1 MRNGTGMQV
10 TGAGMEKLMRD
21 LERLARQDLL
31 VGFPEGEAR
40 DDGLSNAQL
49 AYIHDN
55 GAPEANIPARPFMA
69 PAIEDVKQQL
79 GDKAGQVARA
89 LTQGRDVIDQGMHQ
103 MGLIASVA
111 IKDKINSNIPPQL
124 SEMTIASRQAR
135 GVTRTNTLVDTGQM
149 RNAAT
154 YVIRERK

>member
-1 MRNGTGMQV
+1 M
-10 TGAGMEKLMRD
+10 TGAGMDKLMRD
-21 LERLARQDLL
+21 LERLAKQDLL

-55 GAPEANIPARPFMA
+55 GAPEANIPARPFMV
-69 PAIEDVKQQL
+69 PAIDRAKKKL
-79 GDKAGQVARA
+79 CDKAGQVARA

-103 MGLIASVA
+103 MGLDASVA
-111 IKDKINSNIPPQL
+111 IKDEINSNIQPEL
-124 SEMTIASRQAR
+124 SDATKASRRAR
-135 GVTRTNTLVDTGQM
+135 GLTRENTLVDTGQM